1 MDITVK
7 CPNCFQQV
15 SRENRY
21 CIFCGYDLFETPA
34 ASSAAAEP
42 TAASAEPAGA
52 AFYDGP
58 RYCPKG
64 HDVPDPSL
72 GFCPTC
78 GSPLVNEPAE
88 SSSAGAAFAEEPEAP
103 AAYAEP
109 PRVASVRKCS
119 CGYLCDDPDLNF
131 CPACGLPLDAAS
143 SATEDGWTCVC
154 GTVNAADMNYCESC
168 GKPRGWRPE
177 PKPVEPK
184 EEIHIPSGMKP
195 PAEGDLEIKSKYGN

>member
-1 MDITVK
+1 MIGK
-7 CPNCFQQV
+7 LGN
-15 SRENRY
+15 
-21 CIFCGYDLFETPA
+21 LFRKKAPEAPA
-34 ASSAAAEP
+34 AEAPKDAERKL
-42 TAASAEPAGA
+42 T
-52 AFYDGP
+52 
-58 RYCPKG
+58 CKG
-64 HDVPDPSL
+64 CGKQFAPDPSL

-119 CGYLCDDPDLNF
+119 GGYLCDDPDLNF

-143 SATEDGWTCVC
+143 SAAEDGWTCVC
-154 GTVNAADMNYCESC
+154 GTVNAAGMNYCESC